1 MKTRQFHIDAMW
13 NFEIEA
19 CGTLHHF
26 ASRASEPMPRLQNYA
41 PKKVVPEPGNTMT
54 SDTAFAYFS
63 FSRKT
68 PEIEI
73 MKAFRHRR
81 LLEAGDASQAI
92 AVWSSGRTGTRR
104 SGPMGEP

>member
-1 MKTRQFHIDAMW
+1 
-13 NFEIEA
+13 
-19 CGTLHHF
+19 
-26 ASRASEPMPRLQNYA
+26 MPRLQNYA

-81 LLEAGDASQAI
+81 LLEAGDASQPI
-92 AVWSSGRTGTRR
+92 IYLELRKDGYPVDP
-104 SGPMGEP
+104 GPWGGVNEGQKVC

>member
-1 MKTRQFHIDAMW
+1 
-13 NFEIEA
+13 
-19 CGTLHHF
+19 
-26 ASRASEPMPRLQNYA
+26 MPRLQNYA

-81 LLEAGDASQAI
+81 LLEAGDASQPIIYLELRKDGYPSIRAH
-92 AVWSSGRTGTRR
+92 
-104 SGPMGEP
+104 GEA